1 MLIMVTSTKNLRV
14 RRSVKMLP
22 LVQGQGIH
30 TKKMLQHL
38 SFSFI
43 SVFIP
48 LPKNMKAFLVS
59 RSACASM
66 YLCNVSASW
75 DLLNEFTILCP
86 KPGPFSRNSLRV
98 PSAGY
103 GPSVF
108 GTKGWKLFT
117 FMDRPPSGVSH

>member
-1 MLIMVTSTKNLRV
+1 
-14 RRSVKMLP
+14 MLP
-22 LVQGQGIH
+22 FVQGQSIH
-30 TKKMLQHL
+30 TKMMLQHP

-48 LPKNMKAFLVS
+48 SPQSMKAFLVS
-59 RSACASM
+59 RSTCASM

-86 KPGPFSRNSLRV
+86 KPGPFSINSSRV
-98 PSAGY
+98 PFAGY